1 MRRVLLALL
10 GALASVPAV
19 HAQVSG
25 DSGIERRID
34 RIVQALLV
42 ETPLS
47 GKYSTATLSQRMRY
61 YDTPGVSIAVIHR
74 SRLEWARG
82 FGVREAGRRVSIT
95 DRTLFQAASISKP
108 IFAMGVIRLAQDGR
122 LDLDRDVNAYLKSW
136 KLPPSEGWQ
145 PVVTLRQLLSH
156 SAGTTVHGFPGYL
169 RAESLP
175 TLVQVLDG
183 TGPASTPPV
192 RVNLLPGTHLRYS
205 GGGTTVA
212 QQVVIDVLGHAF
224 PQVMRE
230 VVLAPVGMANST
242 YAQPLPDSLAPYAA
256 TAHPW
261 KTRPVEG
268 KWHVYPEMAA
278 AGLWTTPSD
287 LARAGIELQRALAG
301 ETGRLLSPETAKQ
314 MLTPQPALQGE
325 IGMGFFLAGEGDSSR
340 FGHGGWNEGFVSEM
354 TVYRQGGYGA
364 VVMMNSN
371 RGADML
377 PEILRAIAR
386 EYGWPGYV
394 EKGPAATAVP
404 ASALNRYVGRY
415 ASTTGL
421 RFRVDE
427 KAGALSLSYGRQ
439 PPIKLTPV
447 APDSFIIPVL
457 NGKVAFAADQ
467 RRRITT
473 LLLEQ
478 GGSTV
483 AAERE
488 SPR

>member
-1 MRRVLLALL
+1 MVLTLLAASASGT
-10 GALASVPAV
+10 GA
-19 HAQVSG
+19 HAQIPG
-25 DSGIERRID
+25 DSGIERRIG

-42 ETPLS
+42 ETPLA

-61 YDTPGVSIAVIHR
+61 YDTPGASIAVING

-82 FGVREAGRRVSIT
+82 FGVREAGSRDSVT
-95 DRTLFQAASISKP
+95 DRTLFQAGSISKP
-108 IFAMGVIRLAQDGR
+108 IFAMGVMRLAQDGR
-122 LDLDRDVNAYLKSW
+122 LDLDRDVNAYLRSW
-136 KLPPSEGWQ
+136 KVPPSQGWQ
-145 PVVTLRQLLSH
+145 PFVTLPQLLSH

-169 RAESLP
+169 RGESLP

-183 TGPASTPPV
+183 SGPATTPPV
-192 RVNLLPGTHLRYS
+192 RVNLFPGTQLRYS

-212 QQVVIDVLGHAF
+212 QQLVIDVVGRAF

-230 VVLAPVGMANST
+230 VVLDRVGMTNST
-242 YAQPLPDSLAPYAA
+242 YAQPLPDSLAQHAA

-261 KTRPVEG
+261 KARPVEG

-287 LARAGIELQRALAG
+287 LARAGIEMQLALAG
-301 ETGRLLSPETAKQ
+301 EPRRLLSPETARL
-314 MLTPQPALQGE
+314 MLTPQPALHGE
-325 IGMGFFLAGEGDSSR
+325 IGIGFFLTGKENSSR

-364 VVMMNSN
+364 VVMLNSN

-377 PEILRAIAR
+377 PEIMRAIAR

-394 EKGPAATAVP
+394 KERPASTTLP
-404 ASALNRYVGRY
+404 ASALRRYVGRY
-415 ASTTGL
+415 RSTTGL
-421 RFRVDE
+421 RFGVTE

-439 PPIKLTPV
+439 RPVELTPV

-457 NGKVAFAADQ
+457 NGTVAFTADQ
-467 RRRITT
+467 RRRITA

-478 GGSTV
+478 EGSTV
-483 AAERE
+483 TAERD
-488 SPR
+488 SP